1 MSVTQNTQPHCVN
14 GRSSKPAGQKS
25 LWFRENDVNQCKK
38 PFWHLVP
45 NCVSK
50 KLLGGNLFW
59 RFLTLAQYIWQSV
72 RSGCLNPLF
81 QILLHIFDHKSV
93 VLSNVSGSRCK
104 VAALESNWWHQ
115 SCPWLTVDIIT
126 PLISIVTLCLQVWLW
141 ESWHWTPYRL
151 ICGQYDIKL
160 WMLDISGAPHVG
172 EQTNMAS
179 SSKSFRSFVIEPRAR
194 CLSETSPSWTT

>member
-1 MSVTQNTQPHCVN
+1 MGEAPSLLV
-14 GRSSKPAGQKS
+14 RSLYDSEKMMWINVRSLFDIWCQTVFPKS
-25 LWFRENDVNQCKK
+25 ILEPIYSDVFW
-38 PFWHLVP
+38 FWHNTFDSQWEAAVWTM
-45 NCVSK
+45 K
-50 KLLGGNLFW
+50 
-59 RFLTLAQYIWQSV
+59 
-72 RSGCLNPLF
+72 NPLF

-104 VAALESNWWHQ
+104 VAALESNWWYQ
-115 SCPWLTVDIIT
+115 SCSWLTVDIIT
-126 PLISIVTLCLQVWLW
+126 HLISIVTLCLQVWLW

-194 CLSETSPSWTT
+194 CLSETSPSWTTIRGVHT

>member
-1 MSVTQNTQPHCVN
+1 MGEAPSLLF
-14 GRSSKPAGQKS
+14 RSLYDSEKMM
-25 LWFRENDVNQCKK
+25 WIN
-38 PFWHLVP
+38 
-45 NCVSK
+45 
-50 KLLGGNLFW
+50 
-59 RFLTLAQYIWQSV
+59 V
-72 RSGCLNPLF
+72 RSLFDIWCQTVFPKSFLEAIYSDVFWLWHNTFDSQWEAAVWTMKNPLF

-104 VAALESNWWHQ
+104 VAALESNWWYQ
-115 SCPWLTVDIIT
+115 SCSWLTVDIIT
-126 PLISIVTLCLQVWLW
+126 HLISIVTLCLQVWLW

-172 EQTNMAS
+172 EQTDMAS